1 MTEPPPFDRQVRYWI
16 GPHIRRTS
24 AQTNNDHSIITPHEK
39 LIMTTPAMEIDAVDV
54 GFGPPGQ
61 RTEVLADINLKV
73 EKNEFVAIIGFSGSG
88 KSTLMNLLA
97 GIQPPSAGQVRM
109 NGEPVMEPGPERG
122 ILFQN
127 YSLLPWLS
135 VFGNIDLAVKQVF
148 PDKSAAERKDYI
160 QGYIDMVSLTGSE
173 WKKPAELSGGMR
185 QRLSLARTL
194 SMQPEVLLLDE
205 PLSALDALTRSVLQ
219 DEIIRIWEEDRR
231 TVIMIT
237 NDVDE
242 AVLMAD
248 RIVALT
254 PGPKAT
260 LGKSF
265 PVTLERPRDRT
276 TLNFNQE
283 FIDLRN
289 EVTKYMIGINEEAKK
304 LRVSAELPLP
314 DLMPVDF
321 NSLEQKPRVA
331 MTPDLKP
338 GEGISN
344 QDAEDHELVGAANE

>member
-1 MTEPPPFDRQVRYWI
+1 
-16 GPHIRRTS
+16 
-24 AQTNNDHSIITPHEK
+24 
-39 LIMTTPAMEIDAVDV
+39 MTTPAMEIDAVDV

-61 RTEVLADINLKV
+61 RTEVLSTINLSV
-73 EKNEFVAIIGFSGSG
+73 EKNEFVAIIRFSGSG

-97 GIQPPSAGQVRM
+97 GIQPASQGEVRM
-109 NGEPVMEPGPERG
+109 NGQPVLEPGPERG

-135 VFGNIDLAVKQVF
+135 VYGNIDLAVKQVF
-148 PDKSAAERKDYI
+148 PGKSTAQRKEYI
-160 QGYIDMVSLTGSE
+160 QRYIDMVSLSGSE

-194 SMQPEVLLLDE
+194 AMQPEVLLLDE
-205 PLSALDALTRSVLQ
+205 PLSALDALTRANLQ

-265 PVTLERPRDRT
+265 PVTLDRPRDRT
-276 TLNFNQE
+276 TLNFNSE
-283 FIDLRN
+283 FIELRN

-304 LRVSAELPLP
+304 VRTSADLPLP
-314 DLMPVDF
+314 DLMPIDF
-321 NSLEQKPRVA
+321 NSHVRKPRLAEVPHPVA
-331 MTPDLKP
+331 SSSPNLSET
-338 GEGISN
+338 
-344 QDAEDHELVGAANE
+344 EDHKLVGVADE